1 MKLRISATDRIVLKL
16 SKLEFKWT
24 RRKKIDFGNELTV
37 LNESSS
43 SRVFVI
49 LTNWSFGPQKNND
62 LVFEFK
68 GEGCHRTAKSQDNY
82 TSVNSSGAHA
92 PPPPGISIFLKKMG
106 KFPAVGTHKLS
117 KCPEVRTKK
126 EGKCAAPDSVAFQH
140 F

>member
-49 LTNWSFGPQKNND
+49 LINWSFGPQK
-62 LVFEFK
+62 
-68 GEGCHRTAKSQDNY
+68 
-82 TSVNSSGAHA
+82 
-92 PPPPGISIFLKKMG
+92 IMI
-106 KFPAVGTHKLS
+106 
-117 KCPEVRTKK
+117 
-126 EGKCAAPDSVAFQH
+126 
-140 F
+140 

>member
-49 LTNWSFGPQKNND
+49 LTNWLFGPQK
-62 LVFEFK
+62 
-68 GEGCHRTAKSQDNY
+68 
-82 TSVNSSGAHA
+82 
-92 PPPPGISIFLKKMG
+92 IMI
-106 KFPAVGTHKLS
+106 
-117 KCPEVRTKK
+117 
-126 EGKCAAPDSVAFQH
+126 
-140 F
+140 